1 MVNAQYEKIYV
12 QLLCVAIL
20 LGICEKIVLRR
31 SKLSVSFFDSLQ
43 IVTMS
48 TIAYNLTQLLIY
60 DNLHVS

>member
-1 MVNAQYEKIYV
+1 MVNAQYQKNICSVIMLCDFARDREKM
-12 QLLCVAIL
+12 
-20 LGICEKIVLRR
+20 VLRR

-60 DNLHVS
+60 DNLHVL